1 MINEPP
7 DWYPGSFTKNFSW
20 GKSPGLGRLRDAIQI
35 CFDGA
40 SDPVP
45 RREAIQRLER
55 KGFIWHIPLNFFLL
69 NQKIGR
75 EDFVI
80 FDELAYQATSF
91 DYDVSFDKIALVALH
106 NSYVGTWSGAKPWQ
120 SYPASWANNYVR
132 KKVYRG
138 NAWVTSGISANDIED
153 FIIKSGKYRAK
164 DARKLSTN
172 LNFLYEVARISDFEN
187 SQISRWW
194 VDSLF
199 LVLDRSFAE
208 TGAELTPETANMLT
222 IQSGF
227 MEMSGSRTKNKDLSI
242 LPLST
247 LYWACG
253 GIDRWSRTAV
263 QERQNALLPDIGWF
277 ANSDDPF
284 FAIYK
289 RDPNIIK
296 TLPKVCA
303 MLAKNLADFEELD
316 AEEIINW
323 DPVTYIRR
331 KTREALSI
339 IKERNIKPT
348 MSADELLRI
357 TRGE

>member
-1 MINEPP
+1 MITEPL

-20 GKSPGLGRLRDAIQI
+20 GKSRGLRRLRDAIDV
-35 CFDGA
+35 CFKGS

-45 RREAIQRLER
+45 RRVAIERLEQA
-55 KGFIWHIPLNFFLL
+55 GYVWHIPLNFFLL
-69 NQKIGR
+69 NQMIGS
-75 EDFVI
+75 EDFII

-91 DYDVSFDKIALVALH
+91 EYEESFDKIALVAFH
-106 NSYVGTWSGAKPWQ
+106 NSYVGTWKGALPWQ
-120 SYPASWANNYVR
+120 SYPAPWANNYIRQQVSL
-132 KKVYRG
+132 G
-138 NAWVTSGISANDIED
+138 SGWDSSRIGANDIEG
-153 FIIKSGKYRAK
+153 FIMTSGKYHAK

-172 LNFLYEVARISDFEN
+172 LNFLYEISSMASFDK
-187 SQISRWW
+187 SQITRWW

-208 TGAELTPETANMLT
+208 TGAELTPEAANMLA
-222 IQSGF
+222 IQSSF
-227 MEMSGSRTKNKDLSI
+227 IEISGPRTKNKELSI

-284 FAIYK
+284 FAIYE
-289 RDPNIIK
+289 RDPNLIK

-303 MLAKNLADFEELD
+303 MLAKHLADFEELD
-316 AEEIINW
+316 SDEITNW
-323 DPVTYIRR
+323 DPVVYIRR
-331 KTREALSI
+331 KTKEALAR
-339 IKERNIKPT
+339 IKQKNIKPT
-348 MSADELLRI
+348 MTADELLRI